1 MDISLDLFSFPFEQE
16 GWEKRMLIGGL
27 LALGGLLLTY
37 TFVLMPLGIALM
49 LPLLGFAMRV
59 MRHAIRT
66 GETVLPEW
74 TDWGD
79 LFKDGLRYVLVAFV
93 YTLPVTL
100 LICLGYGVMFGGML
114 ALTPFTEQRPELAFT
129 LIPLQFGGM
138 AIIMIGVLLAI
149 ALGFLS
155 VAAITRMVAHDS
167 LDAAFE
173 FGEVWALVKRG
184 WKSFGL
190 AYLLV
195 FGISFAVSIAV
206 NLLIY
211 TICLICLVPFLMAV
225 LVYYL
230 QVIVGALFG
239 LAYRAAEAGSSE
251 PSEPSES
258 GEPSEPSEEG
268 EPSEPSEEGEPSEP
282 SEPSDPSEPSE
293 PPEAASPAT

>member
-16 GWEKRMLIGGL
+16 GWGQRMLIGGL

-37 TFVLMPLGIALM
+37 TIVLLPLGVALM

-59 MRHAIRT
+59 MRGAIQT
-66 GETVLPEW
+66 GEPALPEW

-100 LICLGYGVMFGGML
+100 LVCLGYGLMFGGMFAL
-114 ALTPFTEQRPELAFT
+114 APFSEQRPELAFA
-129 LIPLQFGGM
+129 LIPIQFGSL
-138 AIIMIGVLLAI
+138 AIIMLGVLLAI
-149 ALGFLS
+149 GLGFLS
-155 VAAITRMVAHDS
+155 IAAITRMVAFDS
-167 LDAAFE
+167 VNAAFE

-184 WKSFGL
+184 WKPFGL

-195 FGISFAVSIAV
+195 FGLSFAVSIVV

-211 TICLICLVPFLMAV
+211 TICLLCLVPFLMAA

-230 QVIVGALFG
+230 QVVIGALFG
-239 LAYRAAEAGSSE
+239 LAYRAVEAG
-251 PSEPSES
+251 
-258 GEPSEPSEEG
+258 
-268 EPSEPSEEGEPSEP
+268 GEPSEP
-282 SEPSDPSEPSE
+282 SEPSEPDEPSEPSE
-293 PPEAASPAT
+293 PSEPDEPSGPTDTPSPAD